1 MRLAD
6 DDPNLLVQA
15 LVHAYVDG
23 ELDPANAR
31 AIEQRIT
38 NDAVLAAERDRIEAL
53 GHALRSNFPLTPPP
67 AALRERIE
75 RAVGMRRMPSRPT
88 WLALAAS
95 VTLAVIVGS
104 SSTFYA
110 FAPPGNTT
118 ADAIVSDHIRALI
131 APQPADV
138 ASSDRHTVK
147 PWFNGR
153 IPESPRVVDVAK
165 NDFPLIGGRID
176 VVERNPVP
184 TLVYHHRKHLI
195 SLTAIP
201 SPGKPDA
208 APISRTI
215 EGYNVIEWI
224 GDGVTYWAVSDVA
237 APDLAHFAELF
248 RTTPADQ

>member
-1 MRLAD
+1 MLLPE
-6 DDPNLLVQA
+6 DDPKL

-31 AIEQRIT
+31 ALERRIQSEP
-38 NDAVLAAERDRIEAL
+38 ALAAERDRVEAL
-53 GHALRSNFPLTPPP
+53 QRVLRCKFPLAP
-67 AALRERIE
+67 APAHLRERIE
-75 RAVGMRRMPSRPT
+75 RAAGSRRLPARPT

-95 VTLAVIVGS
+95 VALAVIVSS
-104 SSTFYA
+104 SSTFIA
-110 FAPPGNTT
+110 LAPPGDAT
-118 ADAIVSDHIRALI
+118 ADAVVSDHIRALM

-153 IPESPRVVDVAK
+153 IPESPRVVDLAK

-201 SPGKPDA
+201 APGKPDA
-208 APISRTI
+208 APVSRAI
-215 EGYNVIEWI
+215 EGYNLIEWTA
-224 GDGVTYWAVSDVA
+224 DDVTYWAVSDVA
-237 APDLAHFAELF
+237 APELAHFTELF
-248 RTTPADQ
+248 RSTPSDQ

>member
-1 MRLAD
+1 MLLPE
-6 DDPNLLVQA
+6 DDPKL

-31 AIEQRIT
+31 ALERRIQSEP
-38 NDAVLAAERDRIEAL
+38 ALAAERDRVEVL
-53 GHALRSNFPLTPPP
+53 QRVLRSKFPLAP
-67 AALRERIE
+67 APAHLRERIE
-75 RAVGMRRMPSRPT
+75 RAAGLRRLPARPT

-95 VTLAVIVGS
+95 VALAVIVSS
-104 SSTFYA
+104 SSTFIA
-110 FAPPGNTT
+110 LAPPGDAT
-118 ADAIVSDHIRALI
+118 ADAVVSDHIRALM

-153 IPESPRVVDVAK
+153 IAESPRVVDLAR

-201 SPGKPDA
+201 VPGNPDA
-208 APISRTI
+208 APVSRAI
-215 EGYNVIEWI
+215 EGYNLIEWTA
-224 GDGVTYWAVSDVA
+224 DGVTYWAVSDVA
-237 APDLAHFAELF
+237 APELAHFTELF
-248 RTTPADQ
+248 RSTPSDQ

>member
-1 MRLAD
+1 MKTMPLPD
-6 DDPNLLVQA
+6 DDPKL

-31 AIEQRIT
+31 ALEQRIQSEPG
-38 NDAVLAAERDRIEAL
+38 LAAERDRVEAL
-53 GHALRSNFPLTPPP
+53 QRVLRSKFPLAP
-67 AALRERIE
+67 APAHLRERIE
-75 RAVGMRRMPSRPT
+75 RAAGLRRLPARPT

-95 VTLAVIVGS
+95 VALAVIVSS
-104 SSTFYA
+104 SSTFIA
-110 FAPPGNTT
+110 LAPPGDAT
-118 ADAIVSDHIRALI
+118 ADAVVSDHIRALM

-153 IPESPRVVDVAK
+153 IPESPRVVDLAG

-184 TLVYHHRKHLI
+184 TLVYQHRKHLI

-201 SPGKPDA
+201 ALGKPDA
-208 APISRTI
+208 APVPRAI
-215 EGYNVIEWI
+215 EGYNIIEWTT
-224 GDGVTYWAVSDVA
+224 DGVTHWAVSDVA
-237 APDLAHFAELF
+237 APELAHFTELF
-248 RTTPADQ
+248 RSTPSDQ